1 MRSAALAAR
10 APYAYAAVA
19 EGIARLVF
27 TAGACP
33 LDAGV
38 ATVAVGDVS
47 GRTEQVMAN
56 LRVALQA
63 AGADLIDG
71 MKATVYV
78 ATQRQEDLHAAW
90 DVASRRFGD
99 HDTPAPWSA

>member
-10 APYAYAAVA
+10 APYAYAAVV

-56 LRVALQA
+56 LRVALEA
-63 AGADLIDG
+63 AGADLIDV
-71 MKATVYV
+71 MKATWPPSDRRTCTRRGTSPAGAIEAV
-78 ATQRQEDLHAAW
+78 AARA
-90 DVASRRFGD
+90 
-99 HDTPAPWSA
+99 